1 MTVARVRIETASRL
15 HFGLLA
21 WGARAARQFGGVGLM
36 IGSPRIE
43 LVAERAPAWTVVGPL
58 AARVEQLIAQLE
70 GRVAKSARSCPP
82 VGSRSSVFPPSTS
95 GWAWARNFR
104 WQLPARSSSWRV
116 RPILRWKRWQG

>member
-70 GRVAKSARSCPP
+70 ERARE
-82 VGSRSSVFPPSTS
+82 VGAILSPCRIAIEFPPSTS

-104 WQLPARSSSWRV
+104 WQLPARSSSWQV
-116 RPILRWKRWQG
+116 RPILRWKRWPG